1 MSYPAIHRF
10 VDRVRGITPNSRD
23 FSMSVT
29 DAKALHSE
37 ITKLLLS
44 LEISKESVQT
54 ENQEITK
61 VEIKG
66 GGF

>member
-10 VDRVRGITPNSRD
+10 VDKVRGIAPNARD
-23 FSMSVT
+23 FTMSVA

-44 LEISKESVQT
+44 LETSKESNQT
-54 ENQEITK
+54 ESQEITK

-66 GGF
+66 GDF

>member
-23 FSMSVT
+23 FSMSVA

-44 LEISKESVQT
+44 LETSRESVQT

-66 GGF
+66 GDI

>member
-10 VDRVRGITPNSRD
+10 VDRVRGITPSSRD
-23 FSMSVT
+23 FSMTVA

-44 LEISKESVQT
+44 LETSKESVQSG
-54 ENQEITK
+54 NQEITK

-66 GGF
+66 GDF

>member
-1 MSYPAIHRF
+1 MSYPSIYRF
-10 VDRVRGITPNSRD
+10 VDRVRGISPNSRD
-23 FSMSVT
+23 FTMSVA

-44 LEISKESVQT
+44 LETSKDSIQSD
-54 ENQEITK
+54 NQEITK

-66 GGF
+66 GDF

>member
-1 MSYPAIHRF
+1 MSYPAINRF
-10 VDRVRGITPNSRD
+10 VDKVRGIAPNSRD
-23 FSMSVT
+23 FTMSVS

-44 LEISKESVQT
+44 LETSKESLQSG
-54 ENQEITK
+54 NQEITK

-66 GGF
+66 GNF

>member
-23 FSMSVT
+23 FSMSVA

-44 LEISKESVQT
+44 LETSRESVQT

-66 GGF
+66 GDF

>member
-10 VDRVRGITPNSRD
+10 VDRVRGISPNSRD
-23 FSMSVT
+23 FTMSVA